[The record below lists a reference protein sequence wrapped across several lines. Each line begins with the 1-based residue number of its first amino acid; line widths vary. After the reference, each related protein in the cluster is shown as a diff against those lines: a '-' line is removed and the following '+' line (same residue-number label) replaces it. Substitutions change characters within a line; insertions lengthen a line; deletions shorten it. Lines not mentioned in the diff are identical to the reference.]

1 MSFVRRVVIADRP
14 ERGLGRALLER
25 RADLEVHD
33 LARDEV
39 RSSEL
44 AWAEAY
50 IGFRAPRGVD
60 LGRSA
65 LRWIHS
71 TGAGV
76 DGFLD
81 GASIPLAAR
90 LTRTEGAFGPRI
102 AEYCIA
108 RALAELQ
115 DLARAERAKRE
126 RRWEIYTPRELAGCK
141 VGLLGTGR
149 IGAEVARRFAAF
161 GCEVVGVSHSGV
173 PVEPFAAV
181 APFALAVE
189 LLRGSAFVV
198 AALPLTPETR
208 ALVRAPLLRAMAGA
222 YLVNVGR
229 GATIDEADL
238 EHALRD
244 GTLRGAALDVFAVEP
259 LPASSPLWS
268 QPGVSITPHLSARTA
283 DVEIVES
290 FLAALAA
297 FERGERSSL
306 EVDPRRGY

>member
-1 MSFVRRVVIADRP
+1 VSFARRVVIGDRP
-14 ERGLGRALLER
+14 ERELGRALLAR
-25 RADLEVHD
+25 RADLEIRD

-39 RSSEL
+39 RASDL

-50 IGFRAPRGVD
+50 IGFRPPRGAE
-60 LGRSA
+60 LGASA

-81 GASIPLAAR
+81 GGRLPAGAR
-90 LTRTEGAFGPRI
+90 LTRSEGAFGSRI
-102 AEYCIA
+102 AEYCLA
-108 RALAELQ
+108 HALAELQ
-115 DLARAERAKRE
+115 DLGRAERAQRE

-161 GCEVVGVSHSGV
+161 GCEVVGVSRSGDPV
-173 PVEPFAAV
+173 PPFAEV
-181 APFALAVE
+181 ARFERAGE

-229 GATIDEADL
+229 GATLDEVDL
-238 EHALRD
+238 ERALRD

-259 LPASSPLWS
+259 LPASSPLWTL
-268 QPGVSITPHLSARTA
+268 PGVSITPHLSARTA
-283 DVEIVES
+283 DAEIVES

-297 FERGERSSL
+297 FERGERSPL